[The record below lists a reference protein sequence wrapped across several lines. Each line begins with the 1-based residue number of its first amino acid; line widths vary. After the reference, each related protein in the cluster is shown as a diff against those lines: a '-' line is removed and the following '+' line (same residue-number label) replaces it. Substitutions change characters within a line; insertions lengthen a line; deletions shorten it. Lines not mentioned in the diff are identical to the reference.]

1 MLYITSR
8 TIIEYKN
15 VVNKQ
20 QVSIEKLLNHFNTM
34 DKAIRSSARESSA

>member
-15 VVNKQ
+15 VINKQ

-34 DKAIRSSARESSA
+34 DKSIILSARESSA